1 MNSRYQLLDIL
12 QQDEQSRVLLLLDE
26 ISGRKAVCRK
36 VHVQADPVLLH
47 QLQQEAS
54 LLSVLDHP
62 GFPALLDAFEEDQ
75 QLCLIRSWCPGITLQ
90 EKLKT
95 RLPAK
100 EKKRIF
106 SQVLCLLEVIHDHG
120 FLYLD
125 LKADNILVDEN
136 GKVFL
141 ADFNSVLP
149 VGSRQILLSNP
160 QALPPEAKG
169 SAALDERADQYGL
182 GQLYIQLFGKDR
194 IARRLLQHNPE
205 KRYSSLKE
213 LRADFSPLVSS
224 RTRYGLLVLMGA
236 LLAQSFSGTSAFWKE
251 ETPAIQ
257 KDVLH
262 LLEEPGLS
270 KDEQKERFYM
280 LLCQRGLEQRLLEE
294 PDLAMSLLQKGLTLQ
309 DPGLCTLLLQR
320 IPEQEA
326 FASTRKLTAIA
337 CGQQVSLEEMSALLV
352 RLDGQL
358 DGCRQAA
365 LLCQSLLLQNLRLT
379 TEQMEL
385 LLKIAKSHQPGPE
398 EARSMAAYL
407 LWMQAAGNP
416 VEWPEPLR
424 QALSVEEEGK
434 ALLELHD
441 KALSSSENRE

>member
-1 MNSRYQLLDIL
+1 M
-12 QQDEQSRVLLLLDE
+12 
-26 ISGRKAVCRK
+26 
-36 VHVQADPVLLH
+36 
-47 QLQQEAS
+47 
-54 LLSVLDHP
+54 
-62 GFPALLDAFEEDQ
+62 
-75 QLCLIRSWCPGITLQ
+75 
-90 EKLKT
+90 
-95 RLPAK
+95 
-100 EKKRIF
+100 
-106 SQVLCLLEVIHDHG
+106 
-120 FLYLD
+120 
-125 LKADNILVDEN
+125 
-136 GKVFL
+136 
-141 ADFNSVLP
+141 
-149 VGSRQILLSNP
+149 
-160 QALPPEAKG
+160 
-169 SAALDERADQYGL
+169 
-182 GQLYIQLFGKDR
+182 
-194 IARRLLQHNPE
+194 
-205 KRYSSLKE
+205 
-213 LRADFSPLVSS
+213 RADFSPLVSS

-337 CGQQVSLEEMSALLV
+337 CGQQVSLEEMSALL
-352 RLDGQL
+352 
-358 DGCRQAA
+358 
-365 LLCQSLLLQNLRLT
+365 CQSLLLQNLRLT

>member
-1 MNSRYQLLDIL
+1 
-12 QQDEQSRVLLLLDE
+12 
-26 ISGRKAVCRK
+26 
-36 VHVQADPVLLH
+36 
-47 QLQQEAS
+47 
-54 LLSVLDHP
+54 
-62 GFPALLDAFEEDQ
+62 
-75 QLCLIRSWCPGITLQ
+75 
-90 EKLKT
+90 
-95 RLPAK
+95 
-100 EKKRIF
+100 
-106 SQVLCLLEVIHDHG
+106 
-120 FLYLD
+120 
-125 LKADNILVDEN
+125 
-136 GKVFL
+136 
-141 ADFNSVLP
+141 
-149 VGSRQILLSNP
+149 
-160 QALPPEAKG
+160 
-169 SAALDERADQYGL
+169 
-182 GQLYIQLFGKDR
+182 
-194 IARRLLQHNPE
+194 
-205 KRYSSLKE
+205 
-213 LRADFSPLVSS
+213 
-224 RTRYGLLVLMGA
+224 
-236 LLAQSFSGTSAFWKE
+236 
-251 ETPAIQ
+251 
-257 KDVLH
+257 
-262 LLEEPGLS
+262 
-270 KDEQKERFYM
+270 M